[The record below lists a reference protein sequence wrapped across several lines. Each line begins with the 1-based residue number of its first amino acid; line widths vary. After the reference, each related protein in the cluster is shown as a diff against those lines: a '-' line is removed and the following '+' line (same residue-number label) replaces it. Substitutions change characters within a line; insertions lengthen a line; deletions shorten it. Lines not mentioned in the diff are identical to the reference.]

1 MSINKG
7 YNLDTLAGYYGV
19 QIENKKKPDEVAK
32 DLVTQLVQQSRC
44 NNVRL
49 RVEQHPIFVFN
60 GTKVD
65 NIMGCYDSQHNKSD
79 VGVME
84 DEKTNEKYHGS
95 NIVNMEVNSSPMKS
109 TVVKTLHGLIELARI
124 VKAYSIPNKIVTLVG
139 FALPK
144 LNDQG
149 VAVRVQVWYDPE
161 CMAFSVSSK
170 PLSCSDFFPELQ
182 SAITDNCEVLRK
194 CKESKLRSGYK
205 NHVL

>member
-1 MSINKG
+1 
-7 YNLDTLAGYYGV
+7 
-19 QIENKKKPDEVAK
+19 
-32 DLVTQLVQQSRC
+32 
-44 NNVRL
+44 
-49 RVEQHPIFVFN
+49 
-60 GTKVD
+60 
-65 NIMGCYDSQHNKSD
+65 MGCYDSRHNKSD

-84 DEKTNEKYHGS
+84 DEKINERYHGS
-95 NIVNMEVNSSPMKS
+95 NIVNIEVNSSPMRS

-124 VKAYSIPNKIVTLVG
+124 VKAHSVPNKIVTLVG

-144 LNDQG
+144 LNDRG

-205 NHVL
+205 NHVLSLSYDEMEYFGKNPQQCQACFGVLFEAEINGLFQETNTICVFSKTE